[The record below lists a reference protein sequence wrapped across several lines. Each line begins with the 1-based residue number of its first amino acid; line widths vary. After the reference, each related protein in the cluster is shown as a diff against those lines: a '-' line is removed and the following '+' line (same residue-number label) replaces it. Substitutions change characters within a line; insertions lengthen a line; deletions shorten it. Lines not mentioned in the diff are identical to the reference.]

1 MSIERHLVN
10 PRMSMASVYN
20 GVVYLAGQTAL
31 DTSEDIEGQTRQVLA
46 QIEEVLATVGS
57 DKTKLLQ
64 ATIHLADMRHFNRMN
79 KVWDA
84 WVPPGNGPGR
94 TTVEAQISA
103 PQKLIEITCIA
114 ALQS

>member
-1 MSIERHLVN
+1 MTIVRHQTN
-10 PRMSMASVYN
+10 PRMSMASVHN
-20 GVVYLAGQTAL
+20 GVVYLAGQTAA
-31 DTSEDIEGQTRQVLA
+31 DTGEDIEGQTRQVLV
-46 QIEEVLATVGS
+46 QIEAVLAEAGS

-64 ATIHLADMRHFNRMN
+64 ATVYLADMRHFARMN

-84 WVPPGNGPGR
+84 WVAPSNGTGR

-114 ALQS
+114 AL